1 MEYFPSFI
9 VMELRTFRQ
18 YPPWAEEP
26 ESVWGNNRRIQ
37 LRTETGV
44 TPLSNSLKSK
54 HELNILGPIFSVYIY
69 STKSRVEF
77 LNVKSF

>member
-1 MEYFPSFI
+1 
-9 VMELRTFRQ
+9 MELRTFRQ

-54 HELNILGPIFSVYIY
+54 HELNILGPIFSV
-69 STKSRVEF
+69 
-77 LNVKSF
+77 

>member
-54 HELNILGPIFSVYIY
+54 HELNLFCVHLFYKEQS
-69 STKSRVEF
+69 
-77 LNVKSF
+77 

>member
-9 VMELRTFRQ
+9 VVMELRTFRQ

-26 ESVWGNNRRIQ
+26 DSVWGNNRSRIQ

-54 HELNILGPIFSVYIY
+54 RTNIVA
-69 STKSRVEF
+69 
-77 LNVKSF
+77 